1 MSVTAVPSAAAAPPE
16 QGPPIVALR
25 GLWKTYEL
33 GSVAVHA
40 LRDVSLAVR
49 RGDLVAIMGASGSGK
64 STLMNVLGCLD
75 LPDRGRYLFDG
86 VDVRSLSDAQ
96 LAQLRNRSIG
106 FVFQGFNLIARTPA
120 LENVELPLVYAGVGR
135 RERRRRAEQA
145 LTQIG
150 LADRLHH
157 QPSELSG
164 GQQQRVAI
172 ARALVTDPTMLLADE
187 PTGALDTHTTRS
199 VLRLFC
205 EINAQGRTVV
215 LITHEEQVA
224 AYAKRVVRLSD
235 GQVVADERRAGL
247 HDPPPGLESD
257 PEAEPWRGR

>member
-1 MSVTAVPSAAAAPPE
+1 VTAAA
-16 QGPPIVALR
+16 QRPIVALR
-25 GLWKTYEL
+25 DVWKTYCL
-33 GSVAVHA
+33 GEVAVHA
-40 LRDVSLAVR
+40 LSDVSLAVR

-86 VDVRSLSDAQ
+86 IDVRTLSESQ
-96 LAQLRNRSIG
+96 LAQVRNQRVG
-106 FVFQGFNLIARTPA
+106 FVFQGFNLLARTPA

-135 RERRRRAEQA
+135 RERRRRATEA
-145 LTQIG
+145 LERIG
-150 LADRLHH
+150 LADRVRH
-157 QPSELSG
+157 QPTELSG

-187 PTGALDTHTTRS
+187 PTGALDSETTET

-205 EINAQGRTVV
+205 DINAQGRTVV

-224 AYAKRVVRLSD
+224 GYAKRVVRLRD
-235 GQVVADERRAGL
+235 GRVVGDERRAAVS
-247 HDPPPGLESD
+247 DPPPCLAPALE
-257 PEAEPWRGR
+257 AA